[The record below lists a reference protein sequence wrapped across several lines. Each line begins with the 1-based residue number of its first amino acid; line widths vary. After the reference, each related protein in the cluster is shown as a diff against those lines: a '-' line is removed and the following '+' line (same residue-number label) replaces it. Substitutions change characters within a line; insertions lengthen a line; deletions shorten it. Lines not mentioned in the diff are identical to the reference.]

1 MRAKDYLL
9 QISKIDKLIE
19 NKIAEREHW
28 KTVAEATGTYSE
40 GERVQ
45 SSSSGQKMADA
56 VVRYVTI
63 QEEIDEEV
71 ARLIDTRQDV
81 IRTIEQLS
89 VEKYNVLH
97 KVYVQGMDLNVVAIE
112 SKKSY
117 SWATTVHGRALQD
130 LQKLLDSRKCDM
142 V

>member
-19 NKIAEREHW
+19 NKIAEMEHW
-28 KTVAEATGTYSE
+28 RTVAESTGTYSE

-56 VVRYVTI
+56 VVRYVSI
-63 QEEIDEEV
+63 QEEINEEV
-71 ARLIDTRQDV
+71 ARLIDTKQDV
-81 IRTIEQLS
+81 IRTIEQLPA
-89 VEKYNVLH
+89 EKYNVLH
-97 KVYVQGMDLNVVAIE
+97 KVYVQGLDLNVVAIDA
-112 SKKSY
+112 KKSY

-130 LQKLLDSRKCDM
+130 LQRILDKK